1 MSTRLLE
8 VTVKGEGCEF
18 FDKLG
23 LVNQMLTEICA
34 KEGLHPMAV
43 LAAALVAL
51 KMGRG

>member
-1 MSTRLLE
+1 MSTKLLE
-8 VTVKGEGCEF
+8 VIVKGDDCEY
-18 FDKLG
+18 FDRLG
-23 LVNQMLTEICA
+23 VVSAILTEICA